1 MNNWRD
7 TILKEFVPG
16 VSRLTLVAD
25 PDSLLT
31 EEKLGRE
38 LHRRGFDLIEF
49 NDPVEFR
56 YAYESRYRSV
66 WDRGEHTDL
75 VVTLRLQG
83 VELESLPHDLVKA
96 GRKLFFNLGDLFP
109 RLSYPVVEKLD
120 RSLLDPLYTVQCKS
134 PPDSMGD
141 NATMDYILRYVFGIA
156 PELIG
161 SDVELADAVAQTLW
175 ENADTGHAGAS
186 AVTGSTLS

>member
-1 MNNWRD
+1 MNTWRD

-31 EEKLGRE
+31 EEKLA
-38 LHRRGFDLIEF
+38 LKLQQRGFDLIEF

-66 WDRGEHTDL
+66 WDRGKHTDL

-83 VELESLPHDLVKA
+83 VDLASLPYDLVHA
-96 GRKLFFNLGDLFP
+96 GRKLFFNLGICSP
-109 RLSYPVVEKLD
+109 TELSG
-120 RSLLDPLYTVQCKS
+120 C
-134 PPDSMGD
+134 
-141 NATMDYILRYVFGIA
+141 
-156 PELIG
+156 
-161 SDVELADAVAQTLW
+161 
-175 ENADTGHAGAS
+175 
-186 AVTGSTLS
+186 